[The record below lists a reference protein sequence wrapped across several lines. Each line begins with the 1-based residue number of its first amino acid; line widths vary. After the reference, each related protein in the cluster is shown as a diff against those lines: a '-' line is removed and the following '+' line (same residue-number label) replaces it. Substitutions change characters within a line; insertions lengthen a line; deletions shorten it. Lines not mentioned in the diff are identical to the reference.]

1 MARIVVI
8 DSSPLIGLAIVDG
21 LAWLPKLFDV
31 VFLPESVKQEVLP
44 GKAARGEQAIAQA
57 IAAGWLKVWPE
68 TIAPQ
73 LEIDLDAGETD
84 CINLGLSHVDG
95 VLMIMDER
103 AGRAVAKEKGL
114 RVIGTAAIIG
124 LAKKQGLIPSA
135 RVVFEVLH
143 ASDFRISAAVI
154 NQVLVSVNE
163 KIYPDVLT
171 EQSQGT
177 LSEWNSAADGESYA
191 DL

>member
-68 TIAPQ
+68 AIAAQ

-103 AGRAVAKEKGL
+103 AGRAAAKEKGL

-177 LSEWNSAADGESYA
+177 LSEWNSAADDESYA

>member
-8 DSSPLIGLAIVDG
+8 DSSPLIGLSIVDG

-57 IAAGWLKVWPE
+57 VAAGWLKVWPE

-135 RVVFEVLH
+135 RAVFEVLH
-143 ASDFRISAAVI
+143 ASDFRISATVI
-154 NQVLVSVNE
+154 NQVLISVNE
-163 KIYPDVLT
+163 KIHPDVLT
-171 EQSQGT
+171 EQSQRT
-177 LSEWNSAADGESYA
+177 LSEWNSAADDESYA

>member
-44 GKAARGEQAIAQA
+44 GKAARGEQAIAEA
-57 IAAGWLKVWPE
+57 LAAGWLKVWPE

-84 CINLGLSHVDG
+84 CINLGLSHFDR

-135 RVVFEVLH
+135 RAVFEVLH
-143 ASDFRISAAVI
+143 ASDFRISATVI
-154 NQVLVSVNE
+154 NQVLVSLNE

-177 LSEWNSAADGESYA
+177 LSEWNSAADDESYA

>member
-95 VLMIMDER
+95 VLIIMDER

-135 RVVFEVLH
+135 RLVFEVLH

-163 KIYPDVLT
+163 KIYRDVLT

-177 LSEWNSAADGESYA
+177 LSEWNSAADDKSYA

>member
-44 GKAARGEQAIAQA
+44 GKAARGEQAIAEA
-57 IAAGWLKVWPE
+57 MAAGWLKVWPK
-68 TIAPQ
+68 TIAPK

-135 RVVFEVLH
+135 RAVFEVLH

-154 NQVLVSVNE
+154 NQVLISVNE
-163 KIYPDVLT
+163 SI
-171 EQSQGT
+171 
-177 LSEWNSAADGESYA
+177 
-191 DL
+191 

>member
-8 DSSPLIGLAIVDG
+8 DSSPLIGLAIVDS

-44 GKAARGEQAIAQA
+44 GKAARGVQAIAQA
-57 IAAGWLKVWPE
+57 IVAGWLKVWPE
-68 TIAPQ
+68 AIAPQ

-95 VLMIMDER
+95 VLIIMDER

-163 KIYPDVLT
+163 KIYRDVLT

-177 LSEWNSAADGESYA
+177 LSEWNSAADDKSYA

>member
-95 VLMIMDER
+95 ILMIMDER

-143 ASDFRISAAVI
+143 TSDFRISAAVI

-163 KIYPDVLT
+163 KIYPDVFT
-171 EQSQGT
+171 EQSQGS
-177 LSEWNSAADGESYA
+177 LSEWNSAADDESYA